1 MQTEFDMENDES
13 VERMKQRYARLTASL
28 AKLGPVLQGTICERT
43 IQRDDP
49 QRPHAQKTYGPYY
62 QWTFKRDGKTVT
74 VNLTPRQAKVY
85 QCAIANHRKLEDI
98 LENMRTLS
106 RDILEHTT
114 KGVRKRNP
122 RP

>member
-1 MQTEFDMENDES
+1 M
-13 VERMKQRYARLTASL
+13 RP
-28 AKLGPVLQGTICERT
+28 AKTTSP
-43 IQRDDP
+43 DS
-49 QRPHAQKTYGPYY
+49 QRPHAHKTYGPYY
-62 QWTFKRDGKTVT
+62 QCTFKRAGKTVT
-74 VNLTPRQAKVY
+74 VNLTPSQAKVY
-85 QCAIANHRKLEDI
+85 QRAIANHRKLEDI